1 MKLSSVE
8 GKLLT
13 LFCNMYTSI
22 SDKIQKEIS
31 SDGLR
36 IMGQSGASLNK
47 LYQIGIHEKARA
59 SSLFDLFVIY
69 LKFQGHHCLLQ
80 VA

>member
-8 GKLLT
+8 GKLLM

-36 IMGQSGASLNK
+36 IMGQSGTTSDNLQTLSHLEGTVVA
-47 LYQIGIHEKARA
+47 
-59 SSLFDLFVIY
+59 
-69 LKFQGHHCLLQ
+69 LKFRINHKQIKQ
-80 VA
+80 